1 MNKNGGCM
9 KITDSPRLIAESLGE
24 RLKQARLNA
33 NLSQEALALMVGL
46 SKNTIV
52 NVEAGRTKL
61 ETMIAVMQGLGLLD
75 QLSLF
80 LPEQPASPIQLAKM
94 KGAER
99 KRASKNTLV
108 SDNLKNKDDGDE
120 ESW

>member
-1 MNKNGGCM
+1 MNIN
-9 KITDSPRLIAESLGE
+9 DSPRVIAEILGE

-46 SKNTIV
+46 SKNTII
-52 NVEAGRTKL
+52 NVEIGRTKL

-80 LPEQPASPIQLAKM
+80 LPEQPVSPIQIAKM
-94 KGAER
+94 KGTER
-99 KRASKNTLV
+99 KRASKNTTQL
-108 SDNLKNKDDGDE
+108 DKLKNNNQ
-120 ESW
+120 ESELEW

>member
-1 MNKNGGCM
+1 M
-9 KITDSPRLIAESLGE
+9 KITDSPKLIAESLGE

-61 ETMIAVMQGLGLLD
+61 ETMIAVMQGLGLID

-99 KRASKNTLV
+99 KRASKSTLV
-108 SDNLKNKDDGDE
+108 SDNPKNKDDEGE

>member
-1 MNKNGGCM
+1 MEIN
-9 KITDSPRLIAESLGE
+9 DSPKMIAETLGL

-33 NLSQEALALMVGL
+33 NLSQETLALKVGL

-61 ETMIAVMQGLGLLD
+61 ETMIAVMQGLDLLD

-80 LPEQPASPIQLAKM
+80 LAEQPISPIQLAKL
-94 KGAER
+94 KGAQR
-99 KRASKNTLV
+99 KRASKSKAVQN
-108 SDNLKNKDDGDE
+108 NNNDE
-120 ESW
+120 STPEW

>member
-1 MNKNGGCM
+1 MNNN
-9 KITDSPRLIAESLGE
+9 SPRAIAEILGC

-33 NLSQEALALMVGL
+33 NLSQESLSHMVGV

-61 ETMIAVMQGLGLLD
+61 ETMIAVMQGLDLLQ

-80 LPEQPASPIQLAKM
+80 LPEQPISPIQIAKM
-94 KGAER
+94 KGATR
-99 KRASKNTLV
+99 QRAAKNITLKKETKKQG
-108 SDNLKNKDDGDE
+108 S
-120 ESW
+120 ESEW

>member
-1 MNKNGGCM
+1 MNSN
-9 KITDSPRLIAESLGE
+9 DSPRAIAETLGE

-75 QLSLF
+75 QLALF
-80 LPEQPASPIQLAKM
+80 LPEQSASPIQIAKM
-94 KGAER
+94 KGAKR
-99 KRASKNTLV
+99 KRASKKSQELDKLSN
-108 SDNLKNKDDGDE
+108 NKE
-120 ESW
+120 ESELEW